1 MDGPLSYA
9 CAQARDSPVFRLP
22 HGFARCSG
30 SEPLPVR
37 RVCFVSC
44 VTMIDAK
51 EAAMAAVTN
60 GLRPCGCLAAGA
72 MVLLTGCG
80 HHESPPAPAPPRVS
94 VVTVRS
100 QPVPITTELPGRVT
114 AYRTADVRPQV
125 TGIILK
131 RLFVEGSEVRAGQ
144 QLYQIDPAPYKAAYD
159 SAVAAHVSARALA
172 QRDRSLVETN
182 LVSKQ
187 DYDNAEAA
195 YLQAQAAVETAHI
208 NLIYTKVLS
217 PITGR
222 ISRSFVTEGALATA
236 NQATALA
243 NVQQL
248 DPIYVDVTQPSTTLL
263 RLRREAEAGLLTQ
276 NEAGKTQ
283 VRVRLE
289 DGTDYRHPGTLEFS
303 EVTVDQGTGSV
314 TLRALMP
321 NQHRILLPGMFV
333 REEID
338 EGLRRDAV
346 LAPQQGISH
355 NQKGE
360 PTALVV
366 DRAGTVTL
374 RVLTTDRAVGDQWLV
389 ASGLAPGDRVIVEGL
404 QSAKPGA
411 KVVAEEYKRTADES
425 SPGGAAAAWASA
437 TARPTSE

>member
-1 MDGPLSYA
+1 
-9 CAQARDSPVFRLP
+9 
-22 HGFARCSG
+22 
-30 SEPLPVR
+30 
-37 RVCFVSC
+37 
-44 VTMIDAK
+44 
-51 EAAMAAVTN
+51 MAAVTN

-263 RLRREAEAGLLTQ
+263 RLRREAEAGLLKQ

-283 VRVRLE
+283 VRLRLE
-289 DGTDYRHPGTLEFS
+289 DGTDYPHPGTLEFS
-303 EVTVDQGTGSV
+303 EVTVDPGTGSV

-321 NQHRILLPGMFV
+321 NPERLLLPGMFV
-333 REEID
+333 REEIQ
-338 EGLRRDAV
+338 EGLRQGAI
-346 LAPQQGISH
+346 LAPQQGVSH
-355 NQKGE
+355 DQKGE
-360 PTALVV
+360 ADALVV
-366 DRAGTVTL
+366 GPDDKVERRTLQVDRAI
-374 RVLTTDRAVGDQWLV
+374 GDQWV
-389 ASGLAPGDRVIVEGL
+389 VTAGLKAGERIIIEGI
-404 QSAKPGA
+404 QSAKPGSQ
-411 KVVAEEYKRTADES
+411 VVAEEYQPAPADKTVRQAGA
-425 SPGGAAAAWASA
+425 PPPAAA
-437 TARPTSE
+437 E